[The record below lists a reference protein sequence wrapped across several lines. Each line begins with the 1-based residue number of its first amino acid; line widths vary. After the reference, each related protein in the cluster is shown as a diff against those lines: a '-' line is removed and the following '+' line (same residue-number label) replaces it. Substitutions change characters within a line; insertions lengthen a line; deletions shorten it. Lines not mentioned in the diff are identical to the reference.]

1 MQQGRKET
9 CAVAGDEAVK
19 ARKAAQRNA
28 LRRHTME
35 QLKTFSFCPL
45 AVAKMKKQQQNET
58 YTRVTGIDKK
68 GC

>member
-1 MQQGRKET
+1 MQEGRKET

-35 QLKTFSFCPL
+35 LLKTFSFRPL
-45 AVAKMKKQQQNET
+45 AIAKMKKQHQNDT

-68 GC
+68 SC